1 MKNIFLALILFSAPL
16 FLSCNQNAQANTDNI
31 MIANDEDFRKK
42 LNDRLSSI
50 DSVDLIF
57 PYLKDNYDLIRS
69 FYSNDEF
76 RPILYK
82 DFDSQKILDSL
93 LYYFQ
98 NSHQHGINPTFY
110 NSDKIIEEF
119 NRSRDSKIHLDQR
132 YYHLVNTE
140 LLLLNSII
148 NYSVHL
154 RQGFVNPKKL
164 FAPDYEIPVRTL
176 TQSEILEPIRTNDIY
191 FYLESIQPKSER
203 YLRLQEALKKFEG
216 LLTQEWKTIPVPN
229 SKIEPGDNY
238 PYINQIVSKLI
249 LLGFIDTNEVKF
261 QSVNKYEK
269 NLIEPIK
276 LFQKSHGLADD
287 GVIGKATIER
297 LNIPPKEYVEKI
309 KINLE
314 RFRWNDYTDTSK
326 YVLVNIPD
334 FKLKVIENKKESFE
348 IKVCTGRKNKWQ
360 TPVLYSQ
367 LSYLVLNPTWSVP
380 QSIVQEEIIDGLKKD
395 TLYLKKRNFKAYK
408 GGKQVSL
415 DEINIKELKTKR
427 YTLIQDPGVG
437 NALGKIKFMFDN
449 QFGVYLHDTPTR
461 APFNYVNRAVS
472 HGCVRVEKPF
482 LLAEF
487 LLKDNSDWT
496 IDYIKIET
504 GYQVSDKNLINEY
517 LNVRNKL
524 RKNYSYGPTTEVR
537 LKNSIPVFIDYYTAW
552 VDENGFLNYRDDVYE
567 KDLILKKRLNF

>member
-1 MKNIFLALILFSAPL
+1 MNKIIWVLILSLTPL
-16 FLSCNQNAQANTDNI
+16 FLSCNQNAQANTDNQI
-31 MIANDEDFRKK
+31 IPEDEKFRKE
-42 LNDRLSSI
+42 LNDRLNSI
-50 DSVDLIF
+50 DSLYVIF
-57 PYLKDNYDLIRS
+57 PYLKNNYELIKS
-69 FYSNDEF
+69 YYSNDEF
-76 RPILYK
+76 RPILYE
-82 DFDSQKILDSL
+82 DFNSQKLLDSL
-93 LYYFQ
+93 LSYFKKA
-98 NSHQHGINPTFY
+98 HQHGISTTFY

-119 NRSRDSKIHLDQR
+119 NKSRDSKIQSEQK
-132 YYHLVNTE
+132 YYHLVNAE
-140 LLLLNSII
+140 LILINSLI
-148 NYSVHL
+148 NYSLHL
-154 RQGFVNPKKL
+154 RQGVINPKIV
-164 FAPDYEIPVRTL
+164 FAPNYEIPLKTL
-176 TQSEILEPIRTNDIY
+176 NPSEITESLKNNNIFD
-191 FYLESIQPKSER
+191 YLESIQPKSER
-203 YLRLQEALKKFEG
+203 YLRLQKALKKFEG

-249 LLGFIDTNEVKF
+249 SLGFIDTNEVKF

-269 NLIEPIK
+269 NLVEVIK

-314 RFRWNDYTDTSK
+314 RFRWNDYSDTSK

-517 LNVRNKL
+517 QNIRNKL
-524 RKNYSYGPTTEVR
+524 RKNYSYGKTTEVR
-537 LKNSIPVFIDYYTAW
+537 LKNSIPLFIDYYTAW
-552 VDENGFLNYRDDVYE
+552 VDENGYLNYRDDVYE
-567 KDLILKKRLNF
+567 KDLILKKHLNF